1 MDIILISA
9 MCVATA
15 IIAKVIQP
23 TNRDLAAALSITAVA
38 VAALSAIV
46 SLSGVF
52 SGLMNAVDQTGIS
65 SVYIQTALKVLGI
78 CYICELSSSC
88 CRDCGET
95 ALGGIIDISGRIA
108 IAVICLPLAE
118 HFIGIVKSILEL

>member
-1 MDIILISA
+1 MDILLIA
-9 MCVATA
+9 AICIVTA

-38 VAALSAIV
+38 VAAMTAVLSLGEV
-46 SLSGVF
+46 V
-52 SGLMNAVDQTGIS
+52 SGLMNTVGQTGIS
-65 SVYIQTALKVLGI
+65 ISYVNTAVKVLGI

-108 IAVICLPLAE
+108 IAIICLPLIE
-118 HFIGIVKSILEL
+118 RFISVVKSILEL

>member
-1 MDIILISA
+1 MNILLIAA
-9 MCVATA
+9 MCIVTA
-15 IIAKVIQP
+15 VMAKVIQP

-38 VAALSAIV
+38 VAALSAV
-46 SLSGVF
+46 SSLGEMLSGLTGTVE
-52 SGLMNAVDQTGIS
+52 QTGIS
-65 SVYIQTALKVLGI
+65 LGYIQTAVKALGI

-108 IAVICLPLAE
+108 IAIICLPLAE
-118 HFIGIVKSILEL
+118 RFISVVKSILEL

>member
-1 MDIILISA
+1 MDILLIA
-9 MCVATA
+9 AICIVTA
-15 IIAKVIQP
+15 VIAKVIQP

-38 VAALSAIV
+38 VAALSAAS
-46 SLSGVF
+46 SLGNML
-52 SGLMNAVDQTGIS
+52 SGLMSTVEQTGINIS
-65 SVYIQTALKVLGI
+65 YIQTAIKVLGI

-108 IAVICLPLAE
+108 IAIICLPLAE
-118 HFIGIVKSILEL
+118 RFISIVKSILEL